1 MRVCL
6 FFVAHALLRSA
17 PQPKAAPKD
26 AAPKLA
32 KITESLKKVQS
43 GLSALPNPPAGLAG
57 LLTDIDSTL
66 VKLASTAVSDAEKM
80 VSASSVMHAIG
91 EFKAMLTQ
99 RQDELEAESQAAAA
113 FKSRADHGEGDLE
126 EQLFKSLLNV
136 QDVPMDQ
143 QQKVL
148 DDPKFAQLS
157 VLPAVRN
164 LTEGDTLAVRLGL
177 ALDARD
183 VEERKALSHPHPES
197 KADKLAAIAKALESR
212 EARVEEELK
221 EADQKE
227 QGREKQV
234 EQSAKLESSLGA
246 TASKSMGQAEAALKF
261 FNREAKHAFL
271 KKEATMKKE
280 AAALKAAVSAIH
292 KGDVPKI
299 QAALNEL
306 KSMGPQQQPLA

>member
-6 FFVAHALLRSA
+6 VFVAHALLRGE
-17 PQPKAAPKD
+17 PQPKDAAKD
-26 AAPKLA
+26 TAPKLA

-91 EFKAMLTQ
+91 EFKAMLTE
-99 RQDELEAESQAAAA
+99 RQDELEAESHAAQA
-113 FKSRADHGEGDLE
+113 FKQRADHGEGDGE
-126 EQLFKSLLNV
+126 EDLFKALLNA

-143 QQKVL
+143 QEQI
-148 DDPKFAQLS
+148 LS
-157 VLPAVRN
+157 DKKYAALSILPAVKN
-164 LTEGDTLAVRLGL
+164 ITEGDTLAVKLGL

-183 VEERKALSHPHPES
+183 VAERKALSHPHPQS
-197 KADKLAAIAKALESR
+197 KSDKLAAIAKALESR
-212 EARVEEELK
+212 ESRVEEELK

-227 QGREKQV
+227 EKREKQIAD
-234 EQSAKLESSLGA
+234 SAKLEKSMGA
-246 TASKSMGQAEAALKF
+246 AASKSMGQAEAALKF
-261 FNREAKHAFL
+261 FNLEAKHAFL

-280 AAALKAAVSAIH
+280 AGALKAAVNAIH

-299 QAALNEL
+299 QAALEEL
-306 KSMGPQQQPLA
+306 KSMGPSSQPLA